1 MKPMSL
7 FWERGVCGCP
17 THWPRAAVCD
27 ARPGGSAA
35 PRSPG
40 LCAALR
46 VPGREGQSSH
56 REGISSQ
63 NRGEAK
69 AKTHVA
75 SCPGDKSPS
84 KRRYRESE
92 RSRSRG
98 TGHGGHRPRSGAA
111 LTEPPPGTAPHRTAP
126 LRSPRGR
133 EATAVPAAEGHPMST
148 QESWMRAPPPVSRAL
163 PGPAPRTPTR
173 APSPPRTPT
182 ERPSA
187 HPAPPHSPGS
197 PQGAPSPAAERFS
210 AAMVQR
216 RELRRAVGGSGTHG
230 PGRHPAPGGA
240 ERRRAGRGGGR
251 GRTRL
256 CRPGPVP
263 PSQHLLPAPS
273 LSRPQMC
280 RPQMCVPPPTNAGG
294 KLWGRRGGAQRH
306 GAAANPRAAAPPS
319 PKKKTRVRPLL
330 SPDVLP
336 PSPGRCAVGPPSA
349 PQRGGQPCSTAD
361 SGHGEWRCGRRG
373 RGGSARGQRRAAYG
387 HGGAARK
394 CLRGRGPKP

>member
-111 LTEPPPGTAPHRTAP
+111 LTEPPPGTAPHRSAP
-126 LRSPRGR
+126 LPPGPGSDGGSRCGRPPHEHPGKLDESPPPPSPERSPAR
-133 EATAVPAAEGHPMST
+133 H
-148 QESWMRAPPPVSRAL
+148 RAPRRVPRHL
-163 PGPAPRTPTR
+163 PGPQRRDPRHTRPRRTHRAAPRARRRPR
-173 APSPPRTPT
+173 PSGSQRPWCSAESSAAPS
-182 ERPSA
+182 
-187 HPAPPHSPGS
+187 
-197 PQGAPSPAAERFS
+197 GAPARMAPAGTRLPAAPS
-210 AAMVQR
+210 
-216 RELRRAVGGSGTHG
+216 
-230 PGRHPAPGGA
+230 
-240 ERRRAGRGGGR
+240 GGGR
-251 GRTRL
+251 GGAGGGGG
-256 CRPGPVP
+256 PGSAGPARSPPPNISSPPP
-263 PSQHLLPAPS
+263 PSPAP
-273 LSRPQMC
+273 RCAAP
-280 RPQMCVPPPTNAGG
+280 RCVFPPPTNAGG

-306 GAAANPRAAAPPS
+306 GAAANPRAAAPPL